1 VPAEF
6 RILVFHDREQLIKT
20 FPFNC
25 VEEIVQR
32 TYAYL
37 LKDLFTEHTT
47 PVITD
52 SHTSGG
58 TPVSIS
64 EAA

>member
-1 VPAEF
+1 M
-6 RILVFHDREQLIKT
+6 LI
-20 FPFNC
+20 
-25 VEEIVQR
+25 E
-32 TYAYL
+32 
-37 LKDLFTEHTT
+37 LKDLFTEQKT